1 MTLRRGPARR
11 VAIAGV
17 VGALYVV
24 LSLIV
29 APLAYG
35 PLQFR
40 LGEVL
45 KPLVIKYPVTIPAFA
60 VGVGLVNLFSPVA
73 GGLELIL
80 MPAVNLVGGVLCWFV
95 ARRVGGDGRDVRGQP
110 ALRPDHRGRRGDG
123 AALRR
128 RAALP
133 RRLRFGRGLRGDPP
147 VPGQRL
153 AGAQGLGGAL
163 PGAPR

>member
-1 MTLRRGPARR
+1 MSAQSPARR

-24 LSLIV
+24 LSLLV

-45 KPLVIKYPVTIPAFA
+45 KPLVIRYPVTIPAFA
-60 VGVGLVNLFSPVA
+60 VGVGIVNLFSPLA

-80 MPAVNLVGGVLCWFV
+80 MPIVNLIGGTLCWFV
-95 ARRVGGDGRDVRGQP
+95 ARRIGGAIGTYVASLLFALIIAAGVGVVLTVSIGVP
-110 ALRPDHRGRRGDG
+110 YL
-123 AALRR
+123 AAFASVAVSETIL
-128 RAALP
+128 L
-133 RRLRFGRGLRGDPP
+133 
-147 VPGQRL
+147 L
-153 AGAQGLGGAL
+153 AGNAVLV
-163 PGAPR
+163 RRV